1 MFSNSYHILKVVPQ
15 SYQSLGIIG
24 GINNFIC
31 NVNNSLIFKWKE
43 IKRQIEISSKL
54 QWLFRKILK
63 FNDSW
68 NKAEWHHSQNRWV
81 ISINCWFIVLKCI
94 IFSQRLKAKIR
105 SYYLVLNKMNTPL
118 IKSQWFWKQNKTAK
132 AKSYPSKAF

>member
-94 IFSQRLKAKIR
+94 IFSQTLKSKDKILLL
-105 SYYLVLNKMNTPL
+105 STKQNEHTINQKPMIL
-118 IKSQWFWKQNKTAK
+118 QNKTAK
-132 AKSYPSKAF
+132 AKS